1 MVVWYIV
8 AGLFGGV
15 IGGLGMG
22 GGTLLIPALVIFLS
36 VGQHTA
42 QSINVISFVPMSVV
56 SVIIL
61 SKQGLIKWTNV
72 LYVLAPAVFSAV
84 GGAFLAANCKVELLK
99 ILFGAFLL
107 VLGLILLYSTL
118 KNAQKDGTENSQKC
132 PKN

>member
-84 GGAFLAANCKVELLK
+84 GGAFLAVNCKVELLK

-107 VLGLILLYSTL
+107 ILGLILLYSTL
-118 KNAQKDGTENSQKC
+118 KNAQKDGSQNSQKC